1 MDEYIKDLGKT
12 IPSMEGKHDK
22 NKEYERLS
30 IVYVTD
36 GSEPSDDSGDDD
48 SGDDDDSGISKV
60 LVQVVNNQGAVVKI
74 NGTERTSTNVNKGSN
89 VIITIEK
96 EGYRIK
102 TKTINNIQEATVE
115 TLEFTDDDRL
125 QFDINLSS
133 NIPNTT
139 FTINGVETN
148 NAKVYYGGDAVI
160 TAKVSGYK
168 QKTQTITNIKENKNI
183 TIQFTED
190 DRITVKHNVTVNIN
204 EDYNTCTINNQ
215 NVTSLDVYEGDDVS
229 ILVTKY
235 GYEDKVDIIL
245 NITKDEVVEIE
256 FTDDDKIRFTLT
268 PSCNIEGVTIK
279 AYDENDNE
287 LTLTNGSITIDY
299 GDYIKF
305 VATSNDYN
313 TKEIVY
319 PSVIQQENPTF
330 TFTDDDLKPVF
341 RVSQDGVNWQKF
353 INLPIE
359 IGSYEFLFKRADN
372 TQTVKLRTGNGYV
385 ESHGASGNISFSEE
399 NGFKKCTINI
409 TSVGDQIGIVGF
421 EFANDN
427 NGDTSTYGYVG
438 IYFEHQ

>member
-60 LVQVVNNQGAVVKI
+60 LVQVVNNQRAVVKI

-204 EDYNTCTINNQ
+204 GDYNTCTINNQ

>member
-12 IPSMEGKHDK
+12 IPSLEGEHDK

-30 IVYVTD
+30 IVYITD
-36 GSEPSDDSGDDD
+36 GSEPSDDSGGGDD
-48 SGDDDDSGISKV
+48 SRTSKV

-74 NGTERTSTNVNKGSN
+74 NGTERTSANVNKGSN

-96 EGYRIK
+96 EGYRTK

-125 QFDINLSS
+125 QFDINLNS

-168 QKTQTITNIKENKNI
+168 QKTQTFTNIKENKNI

-204 EDYNTCTINNQ
+204 GDYDTCTINNQ

-235 GYEDKVDIIL
+235 GYEDKVDVIL

-256 FTDDDKIRFTLT
+256 FTDNDKIRFTLT

-341 RVSQDGVNWQKF
+341 RVSQNGVNWQKM
-353 INLPIE
+353 IYLPIE
-359 IGSYEFLFKRADN
+359 RGTYEFLFKRADS
-372 TQTVKLRTGNGYV
+372 TQDVKVRTGNGYTT
-385 ESHGASGNISFSEE
+385 SGGAAGTVFFSEE
-399 NGFKKCTINI
+399 NGFKKCTIVINN
-409 TSVGDQIGIVGF
+409 VGDEQGFVGF

-427 NGDTSTYGYVG
+427 NGDTSAYGYTAV
-438 IYFEHQ
+438 YFQH

>member
-60 LVQVVNNQGAVVKI
+60 LVQVVNNQGSVVKI

-204 EDYNTCTINNQ
+204 GDYNTCTINNQ